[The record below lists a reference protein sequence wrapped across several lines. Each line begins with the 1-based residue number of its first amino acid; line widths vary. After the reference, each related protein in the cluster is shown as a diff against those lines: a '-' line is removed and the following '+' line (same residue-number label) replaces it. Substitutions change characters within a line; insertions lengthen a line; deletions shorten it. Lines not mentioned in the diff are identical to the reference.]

1 VKKLSAVWSLIM
13 GVSLWAIWIERNE
26 LVFND
31 ETLPIKNKPKHQK
44 KEECKEQNG
53 RIHVQ
58 EDKRTT

>member
-1 VKKLSAVWSLIM
+1 M